1 MPKGLDSN
9 YTQYDLS
16 IRIQSSL
23 LNGGIMKFLLL
34 AVSLML
40 VGCSQVSL
48 PALSSLSDWKDF
60 GEETALSGKVKQS
73 EKQLVRASSLSA
85 LDSDAYTAYEQGYE
99 LGLEQYCSQ
108 NAHILGVKGEPYLG
122 ICDKINF
129 WFQSDYNEGRH
140 SMFGSS
146 I

>member
-1 MPKGLDSN
+1 
-9 YTQYDLS
+9 
-16 IRIQSSL
+16 
-23 LNGGIMKFLLL
+23 MKSLLL
-34 AVSLML
+34 AVSLIL

-48 PALSSLSDWKDF
+48 PVLSSVNDWKDF

-85 LDSDAYTAYEQGYE
+85 LDSDLYVAYEQGYE
-99 LGLEQYCSQ
+99 LGLEQYCAQ
-108 NAHILGVKGEPYLG
+108 DAHILGVKGEPYLG
-122 ICDKINF
+122 ICDKMNY